1 VEHAV
6 VLCDLDGVV
15 LDYPAAESMAFAGT
29 ATRLGLHDLAAVQP
43 VYARINVACWQA
55 YERGELT
62 AEQLRVRRW
71 AELLEATGVA
81 ADPADVSTDYLSRLG
96 RAGPVFPGAVRALR
110 RLAAVVPV
118 IAVTNGFSDVV
129 HGRLAASGTRDLFHG
144 VVVADEVAAP
154 KPAPEMF
161 TTALALVGEDPDRAV
176 MIGDNHHAD
185 IEGAHDLAIDTMWVA
200 PSDAERSPIATW
212 QVDSMRAAA
221 DMLLSA

>member
-1 VEHAV
+1 MEHEV

-29 ATRLGLHDLAAVQP
+29 ATRLGLHDLATVQP
-43 VYARINVACWQA
+43 LYARINVACWQA
-55 YERGELT
+55 YERGEVT
-62 AEQLRVRRW
+62 AAQLRVRRW
-71 AELLEATGVA
+71 AELLAATGVD
-81 ADPADVSTDYLSRLG
+81 ADPVAVSDDYLSRLG

-118 IAVTNGFSDVV
+118 VAVTNGFSDVV
-129 HGRLAASGTRDLFHG
+129 HGRLAASGIRDLFHG

-161 TTALALVGEDPDRAV
+161 TTALALVAQEPAGAV

-185 IEGAHDLAIDTMWVA
+185 IEGAHDLAIDTVWIA
-200 PSDAERSPIATW
+200 PAGADRSPVATW

-221 DMLLSA
+221 DVLLSA